1 MPALVVV
8 DSSAFLAYLRG
19 EPGADLVAEALASG
33 ARMSAVNW
41 AEVLSKVADS
51 GEDPDKFSQLLR
63 DQGVLGGALT
73 IQPFEIGHARL
84 TARIQGQTRRFGL
97 SLGDKACLAL
107 GKATG
112 HAILTADKVW
122 PELGLGLEI
131 RLIR

>member
-1 MPALVVV
+1 MPGTVVM

-19 EPGADLVAEALASG
+19 EPGADVVAEALAAG

-41 AEVLSKVADS
+41 AEVLSKLADS
-51 GEDPDKFSQLLR
+51 GKDPDKFSKLMR
-63 DQGVLGGALT
+63 DQGILGGALT
-73 IQPFEIGHARL
+73 IQAFEIGHARL
-84 TARIQGQTRRFGL
+84 TTLMREHTRRSGL

-112 HAILTADKVW
+112 YPILTADKAW
-122 PELGLGLEI
+122 SELALGLEI

>member
-1 MPALVVV
+1 M

-19 EPGADLVAEALASG
+19 EPGADLVAEALATG

-51 GEDPDKFSQLLR
+51 GENPDKFSKLMR
-63 DQGVLGGALT
+63 DQGILGGALT
-73 IQPFEIGHARL
+73 IQSFEIGHARL
-84 TARIQGQTRRFGL
+84 TSLLRDATRRAGL
-97 SLGDKACLAL
+97 SLADKACLAL

-112 HAILTADKVW
+112 YPILTADKVW
-122 PELGLGLEI
+122 PDLGLGLEI

>member
-1 MPALVVV
+1 MPASVVL

-19 EPGADLVAEALASG
+19 EPGADPVAEALATG

-41 AEVLSKVADS
+41 AEVLTKVADS
-51 GEDPDKFSQLLR
+51 GENPDKFSNLMR
-63 DQGVLGGALT
+63 DQGLLGGALT

-84 TARIQGQTRRFGL
+84 TALLREPTRRAGL

-107 GKATG
+107 AKATG
-112 HAILTADKVW
+112 YPVLTADKTW
-122 PELGLGLEI
+122 LELGLGLEI

>member
-1 MPALVVV
+1 MPASVVL
-8 DSSAFLAYLRG
+8 DASAFLAYLRG
-19 EPGADLVAEALASG
+19 EAGADLVAEALAAG

-51 GEDPDKFSQLLR
+51 GKDPDRFSKLMR
-63 DQGVLGGALT
+63 DQGILGGALT
-73 IQPFEIGHARL
+73 IQPYEIGHARL
-84 TARIQGQTRRFGL
+84 TALMQEDTRRCGL

-112 HAILTADKVW
+112 NPILTADKVW
-122 PELGLGLEI
+122 QELKLGLEI